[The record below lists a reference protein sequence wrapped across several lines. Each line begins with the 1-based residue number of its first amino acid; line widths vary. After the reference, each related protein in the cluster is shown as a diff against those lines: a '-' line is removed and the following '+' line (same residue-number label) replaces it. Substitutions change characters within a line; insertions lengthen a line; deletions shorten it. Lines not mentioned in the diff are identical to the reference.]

1 MEYDELPNNIPA
13 EIKEI
18 ISDCLKK
25 NPKDRPK
32 VKTILNHKLF

>member
-1 MEYDELPNNIPA
+1 VEYDELPNNIPA

-25 NPKDRPK
+25 NPKFKINEFDDNPL
-32 VKTILNHKLF
+32 IID